1 MKVKEPTDDH
11 VPILEEALFSRC
23 GPLRASQSLNDLK
36 DPPESQLPATE
47 AHNQGEDP

>member
-1 MKVKEPTDDH
+1 MKVKEPTNNH
-11 VPILEEALFSRC
+11 VAILEEALFSRC
-23 GPLRASQSLNDLK
+23 GPLRTSQSLNYLQ